1 MPSANFPPPC
11 RRDTGMSCCDG
22 IRLDDRTLALLEHVL
37 VLCVASRQ
45 RLFRSIEEFRGP
57 RPSPT
62 KSLRRGGWGAGGA
75 GATAAVRDIEEGEP
89 KAWRPV
95 FARLAELGLFGV
107 AVPEECGGAGG
118 SIEDLSAMVEEAARA
133 LVPGPVATTAL
144 ATLVVSDPQLSEAL
158 AAGER
163 TAGVALRSDVEFDA
177 TTSRASGT
185 VPFVLGGVADGLLL
199 VPAGDSWLLVDATA
213 EGVAVEPLQASDFSR
228 PLARAVLTSAPASV
242 LDAPADWVTDLTAT
256 VLSAEAAGITR
267 WTLDTAVAYAKVRE
281 QFGKPIG
288 SFQAIKH
295 LCAEMLCRT
304 EQVAVAAA
312 DAARAANDGDHRQ
325 LSIAAAIAAGVGI
338 DAAKANAKDCIQVLG
353 GIGIT
358 WEHDAHLYLRRAY
371 GIGQFLGGP
380 ARWLRRTAELTS
392 AGVRRDLSIDLSD
405 VADLR
410 PEIADAVAGVAS
422 LPDDKRQA
430 KLAEAGLLA
439 PHWPA
444 PYGRGAGPAEQ
455 LLIDQEMSS
464 TGVIRPDLVIG
475 WWAAPTILEHGTP
488 EQVERFVP
496 GTLSGDIFWCQL
508 FSEPEAGS
516 DLASL
521 RTKAVRVDG
530 GWELTGQK
538 VWTSS
543 AHKAQWGVCLARTD
557 PEAPKH
563 KGITYFL
570 VDMGSP
576 GIVIRPLREIT
587 GDALFNEVFLDSV
600 FVPDEMV
607 VGTVNDGWRLARTTL
622 ANERVAMAA
631 GTALGNPME
640 ELLAEAAEIN
650 LDVAQQDRLARLIIT
665 AQVGSLLDQRIAQLA
680 VGGQDPGAQSSVR
693 KLIGVG
699 YRQALAEFRMDLS
712 EGSGIAFDKRVKDF
726 LNTRCL
732 TIAGGT
738 EQILLTL
745 AGERLLGLPR

>member
-1 MPSANFPPPC
+1 MATTITDEQFAA
-11 RRDTGMSCCDG
+11 RELVRDW
-22 IRLDDRTLALLEHVL
+22 A
-37 VLCVASRQ
+37 
-45 RLFRSIEEFRGP
+45 
-57 RPSPT
+57 
-62 KSLRRGGWGAGGA
+62 AGS
-75 GATAAVRDIEEGEP
+75 GATTAVRDIEQGEP
-89 KAWRPV
+89 NAWRPV
-95 FARLAELGLFGV
+95 YDGLAGLGLFGV
-107 AVPEECGGAGG
+107 AVAEDAGGAGG
-118 SIEDLSAMVEEAARA
+118 SIGDLSAMVEEAAKA

-144 ATLVVSDPQLSEAL
+144 ATLVVTDPELLAAL

-163 TAGVALRSDVEFDA
+163 TAGVALGGDVDFDDA
-177 TTSRASGT
+177 TSRASGT
-185 VPFVLGGVADGLLL
+185 LPWVLGAVADGLLV
-199 VPAGDSWLLVDATA
+199 VPAGEKWLLVDATA
-213 EGVAVEPLQASDFSR
+213 DGVTVEPLPATDFSR
-228 PLARAVLTSAPASV
+228 PLARVALTSAPATV
-242 LDAPADWVTDLTAT
+242 LDVAADRVTDVAAT

-267 WTLDTAVAYAKVRE
+267 WALDTAVAYAKVRE

-295 LCAEMLCRT
+295 LCAEMLCRA

-312 DAARAANDGDHRQ
+312 DAARAAGDGDDRQ
-325 LSIAAAIAAGVGI
+325 LSIAAAIAAGIGI

-380 ARWLRRTAELTS
+380 ARWLRRTTELTL
-392 AGVRRDLSIDLSD
+392 AGVRRNLDIDLSD

-410 PEIADAVAGVAS
+410 PEIADAVGKVAA
-422 LPDDKRQA
+422 LADDKRQA
-430 KLAEAGLLA
+430 ALAEAQLLA
-439 PHWPA
+439 PHWPT

-455 LLIDQEMSS
+455 LLIDQEMASA
-464 TGVIRPDLVIG
+464 GVQRPDLVIG

-488 EQVERFVP
+488 EQIERFVP
-496 GTLSGDIFWCQL
+496 ATLSGEIFWCQL
-508 FSEPEAGS
+508 FSEPGAGS

-543 AHKAQWGVCLARTD
+543 AHKAKFGVCLARTD
-557 PEAPKH
+557 PDAPKH

-570 VDMGSP
+570 LDMSTP

-587 GDALFNEVFLDSV
+587 GDALFNEVFLDGV

-622 ANERVAMAA
+622 ANERVAMAQ

-640 ELLAEAAEIN
+640 ELLAAAAKIN
-650 LDVAQQDRLARLIIT
+650 LDVAQQDRLARLLIT
-665 AQVGSLLDQRIAQLA
+665 TQVGSLLDQRIAQLA
-680 VGGQDPGAQSSVR
+680 VGGQDPGAASSVR
-693 KLIGVG
+693 KLIGVR

-712 EGSGIAFDKRVKDF
+712 DGAGVVEEGRIVHDF

>member
-1 MPSANFPPPC
+1 VAVTITDEQFAA
-11 RRDTGMSCCDG
+11 RELVRDW
-22 IRLDDRTLALLEHVL
+22 A
-37 VLCVASRQ
+37 
-45 RLFRSIEEFRGP
+45 
-57 RPSPT
+57 
-62 KSLRRGGWGAGGA
+62 AGS
-75 GATAAVRDIEEGEP
+75 GATEAVRDIEQGEP
-89 KAWRPV
+89 MAWQPV
-95 FARLAELGLFGV
+95 FEGLAGLGLFGV
-107 AVPEECGGAGG
+107 AVPEDCGGAGG

-144 ATLVVSDPQLSEAL
+144 ATLVVSDPTLREAL
-158 AAGER
+158 VSGER
-163 TAGVALRSDVEFDA
+163 TAGVAFDSDVEFDETA
-177 TTSRASGT
+177 SQVSGT
-185 VPFVLGGVADGLLL
+185 VPWVLGGVADGLLL
-199 VPAGDSWLLVDATA
+199 VPAGETWLLVDSGATEA
-213 EGVAVEPLQASDFSR
+213 AGTVAVEPVQAADFSR
-228 PLARAVLTSAPASV
+228 PLARAVLTSAPATV
-242 LDAPADWVTDLTAT
+242 IDAPAGWVTDLTAT

-312 DAARAANDGDHRQ
+312 DAARAAHDGDPRQ
-325 LSIAAAIAAGVGI
+325 LSIAAAIAAGVAI
-338 DAAKANAKDCIQVLG
+338 EAVKANAKDCIQVLG

-371 GIGQFLGGP
+371 AIGQFLGGS
-380 ARWLRRTAELTS
+380 ARWLRRTAELTQD
-392 AGVRRDLSIDLSD
+392 GVRRDLSIDLSD

-410 PEIADAVAGVAS
+410 PEIADAAAGVAA
-422 LPDDKRQA
+422 LPEDKRQA
-430 KLAEAGLLA
+430 KLAETGLLA
-439 PHWPA
+439 PHWP
-444 PYGRGAGPAEQ
+444 PPHGRGAGPAEQ
-455 LLIDQEMSS
+455 LLVDQELASA
-464 TGVIRPDLVIG
+464 GVTRPDLVIG

-496 GTLSGDIFWCQL
+496 GTLSGEIFWCQL
-508 FSEPEAGS
+508 FSEPGAGS

-557 PEAPKH
+557 PDAPKH
-563 KGITYFL
+563 KGISYFL
-570 VDMGSP
+570 IDMSSP
-576 GIVIRPLREIT
+576 GILIRPLREIT
-587 GDALFNEVFLDSV
+587 GDALFNEVFLDNV
-600 FVPDEMV
+600 FVPDELV

-622 ANERVAMAA
+622 ANERIAMAA

-640 ELLAEAAEIN
+640 ELLAEAAKAN
-650 LDVAQQDRLARLIIT
+650 LDVAQQDQLAHLIIT

-680 VGGQDPGAQSSVR
+680 VGGKDPGPQSSVR
-693 KLIGVG
+693 KLIGVR
-699 YRQALAEFRMDLS
+699 YRQALAEYRMDLS
-712 EGSGIAFDKRVKDF
+712 EGSGIVADKIVKDF

-738 EQILLTL
+738 EQILLTV
-745 AGERLLGLPR
+745 AAERLLGLPR